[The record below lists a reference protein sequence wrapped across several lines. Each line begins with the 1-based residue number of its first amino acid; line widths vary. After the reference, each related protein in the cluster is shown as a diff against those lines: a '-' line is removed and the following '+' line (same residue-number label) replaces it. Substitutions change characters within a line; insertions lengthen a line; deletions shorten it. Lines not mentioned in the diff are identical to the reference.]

1 MTQLVFIH
9 GPGAGGC
16 ADAWTHQLK
25 KFPGSVAP
33 TLPDLPGA
41 SNRADVTRYMEW
53 VRGWLAARDMREDL
67 LLVGYTLGAAIALQF
82 ALDYPRAVKG
92 LVLSAVSVAPRA
104 EARSGLLDSCLQAA
118 TGDAAAVEKWLDF
131 HRQITTW
138 VAPELRAHLLAKQLQ
153 VGPMSQH
160 RMLLAIYGFD
170 VRERIEALR
179 TPLLLIRGADDVLNP
194 PPVERELHEKI
205 AGSRFVSLPQAGH
218 FPATE
223 RPEEVNRMIVEF
235 IAEIDRGRAQSG

>member
-1 MTQLVFIH
+1 
-9 GPGAGGC
+9 
-16 ADAWTHQLK
+16 
-25 KFPGSVAP
+25 
-33 TLPDLPGA
+33 
-41 SNRADVTRYMEW
+41 MEW
-53 VRGWLAARDMREDL
+53 VRGWLAAQDMREDL

-82 ALDYPRAVKG
+82 ALDYPQAVKG

-104 EARSGLLDSCLQAA
+104 EARSGLLDSCLKAA
-118 TGDAAAVEKWLDF
+118 TGNAQAVDAWLDF

-138 VAPELRAHLLAKQLQ
+138 VAPDLRAHLLTRQLQ

-170 VRERIEALR
+170 VRERIESLR

-194 PPVERELHEKI
+194 PPVERELHAEI
-205 AGSRFVSLPQAGH
+205 PGSRFVSLPQAGH

-223 RPEEVNRMIVEF
+223 RPEEVNRLIEEF
-235 IAEIDRGRAQSG
+235 IAEIDRRRS

>member
-16 ADAWTHQLK
+16 ADAWAHQLK

-41 SNRADVTRYMEW
+41 STGADVTRYMEW
-53 VRGWLAARDMREDL
+53 VRGWLAAQDMREDL

-82 ALDYPRAVKG
+82 ALDYPQAVKG

-104 EARSGLLDSCLQAA
+104 EARSGLLDSCLKAA
-118 TGDAAAVEKWLDF
+118 TGNARAVDAWLEF

-138 VAPELRAHLLAKQLQ
+138 VAPELRAHLLTRQLQ

-170 VRERIEALR
+170 VRERIESLR

-194 PPVERELHEKI
+194 PPVERELHAKI
-205 AGSRFVSLPQAGH
+205 PGSRFVSLPQAGH

-223 RPEEVNRMIVEF
+223 RPEEVNRMIGEF
-235 IAEIDRGRAQSG
+235 IAEIDRGRS